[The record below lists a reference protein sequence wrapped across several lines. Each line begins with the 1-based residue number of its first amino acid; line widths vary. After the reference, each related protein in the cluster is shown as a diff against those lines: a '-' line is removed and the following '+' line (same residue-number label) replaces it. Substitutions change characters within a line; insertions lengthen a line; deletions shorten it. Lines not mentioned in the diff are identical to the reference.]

1 MNGEN
6 PRTRILEAAGPV
18 FAEKG
23 FQAATVRDICQRAC
37 VNAASVNYYF
47 GDKETLYIETVR
59 LARQLRARQFP
70 LPERPFGTPPEVRLR
85 DFIITLLHRVL
96 AGNQVSWNTKL
107 MMREVLHPTKACR
120 ALVEEYIRPQFE
132 VLSGIVRELV
142 PEDTSTAEVRKIGFS
157 ILGQCLYYRFANE
170 VNKLLTPEQELETH
184 FQTEQIA
191 DHVTRFSL
199 AAIGRTSPISDS
211 GPAADGDAAT
221 LIESPQ
227 H

>member
-1 MNGEN
+1 MSGEVT
-6 PRTRILEAAGPV
+6 RTRILDAAGPV

-85 DFIITLLHRVL
+85 DFIVTLLHRVL
-96 AGNQVSWNTKL
+96 AGSDVSWNTKL

-120 ALVEEYIRPQFE
+120 SLVEEYIRPQFD

-142 PEDTSTAEVRKIGFS
+142 PEETSAAEVRKISFS

-170 VNKLLTPEQELETH
+170 VNKLLTPDQVFETD

-199 AAIGRTSPISDS
+199 AAMGRTSPLSDS
-211 GPAADGDAAT
+211 GPTADGGAAT